1 MANNAKDNMNFAQ
14 RVGYYLLL
22 GGAKLIGY
30 LPYCVLYYVL
40 APFISFVLYRLL
52 GYRVGVVRGNL
63 AAAFPEKSEEER
75 RAIERKFYRHLA
87 EIFVDVIDMTSMSP
101 RELKKRMVVENQTET
116 DTAIGSRNWIAALA
130 HYGEWEYFSVYSID
144 HPYHNIGVYHPL
156 SSKIMDR
163 FMLYIRRRFGM
174 EVAPMNGLARPV
186 MKNLKAKEQMALGL
200 IADQRPRFRESDKV
214 WRTFLN
220 QPSLFFGGIGNYA
233 KKFGMMVYTLDIV
246 KVKPSHYRC
255 NFVQLYDGKEDIS
268 EQEIMDR
275 YVAEVERIIRRAP
288 ELWLWSHRR
297 WKNKPSAKP
306 ATVVAEP
313 KKSEDIPTLSTANP
327 ENNNA

>member
-1 MANNAKDNMNFAQ
+1 MGKSVDNSMNVAQ

-22 GGAKLIGY
+22 GVAKLIGY
-30 LPYCVLYYVL
+30 LPYFVLYRLL
-40 APFISFVLYRLL
+40 APFIYFVLYRLL
-52 GYRVGVVRGNL
+52 GYRKRVVRGNL
-63 AAAFPEKSEEER
+63 EAAFPEKSVEER
-75 RAIERKFYRHLA
+75 IAIERKFYRHLA
-87 EIFVDVIDMTSMSP
+87 EIFVDVVDMTSMSP
-101 RELKKRMVVENQTET
+101 KELKRRMVVENQEQT
-116 DTAIGSRNWIAALA
+116 DAEIGSRNWIAALA

-186 MKNLKAKEQMALGL
+186 MKNLRAGEQMALGL

-214 WRTFLN
+214 WRTFLS

-233 KKFGMMVYTLDIV
+233 KKFGMMVYTLDIT
-246 KVKPSHYRC
+246 KVKPSYYRC
-255 NFVQLYDGKEDIS
+255 NFVQLYDGVEEIS

-275 YVAEVERIIRRAP
+275 YVAEVERIIRRNP

-297 WKNKPSAKP
+297 WKNKPPVSKP
-306 ATVVAEP
+306 LAEGEATVGQ
-313 KKSEDIPTLSTANP
+313 STTSSNV
-327 ENNNA
+327 